1 VTPQR
6 IEKMLN
12 AEAVNAEAIATV
24 ISNIGAFDNE
34 TLEMVASMFN
44 MTLEQLLAK
53 AEEKA

>member
-1 VTPQR
+1 MTLQR

-24 ISNIGAFDNE
+24 ISNIEAFDNE